1 MGFYKTCPQCG
12 AHLDAGERCDCQHRH
27 RTAQEAVTAT
37 QRTPDDILAA
47 VMYTALTDENKRRIS
62 RNIAA
67 LLAEQGQA
75 TA

>member
-1 MGFYKTCPQCG
+1 MGFCKTRPQCG

-27 RTAQEAVTAT
+27 RAAQEAVTAT